1 MTSLGCLQIVCF
13 CLVLVLLTKP
23 LGLYMYRVFE
33 GLPCFADGIFSAP
46 EKLSYKL
53 FGVNA
58 DEEMGWKEYAFALLA
73 LSLIGGLF
81 TYFVLRL
88 QGVLP
93 LNPMQF
99 STPNA
104 PSYATSLSPDLAFNT
119 AVSFLTNTNWQN
131 YSGENTLSYLSQM
144 LALAYHN
151 WISAAVGMVA
161 CVALVRGFCRHSV
174 NTIGNFWKDLT
185 RSLLYVF
192 FPLLFV
198 YSLFLVSQGV
208 IQNFEPY
215 VTAKTIEGVS
225 QIIPQGPVATQ
236 EAVKMLGVNG
246 GGFFNANS
254 AHPFEN
260 PTPLSNFVEML
271 SIFLLPS
278 AMTFMFGKMVKDTRQ
293 GWALFAAM
301 FALFLAATVIC
312 YSSEASASPYFAKNN
327 VETSTSVLG
336 DLGGNMEGKEL
347 RFGLAN
353 SALFTCITTDASCG
367 AVNCMHDS
375 LTPLGGLVA
384 LLNIQLG
391 EIVFGGVGSGLYGM
405 LVFAVLTVFIAGLM
419 VGRTPEYLGK
429 KIEQKD
435 VKMCMLF
442 VLIACASILIFSALA
457 AVLMLPENSSLNA
470 QGPLYKNVGNAG
482 PHGLSELIYC
492 FSSATGNNGS
502 AFAGL
507 TGNTPF
513 YNLSIAFAMLL
524 GRFLMMVPILA
535 LAGTLAA
542 KKYTAPTSGTFP
554 THGPLFVVLLISII
568 LIVGALTFFPA
579 LTLGPV
585 VEHFLMQSGRLF

>member
-73 LSLIGGLF
+73 FSLVGGLF

-88 QGVLP
+88 QGFLP

-301 FALFLAATVIC
+301 FALFIAATVIC

-353 SALFTCITTDASCG
+353 SALFTCVTTDASCG

-457 AVLMLPENSSLNA
+457 AVLMLPENSSFNA